1 VINFFKKIYYEKY
14 SQKSY
19 SASPVDLVI
28 NRIFRDK
35 KKGYYID
42 IGCNHPIKYSNT
54 YLLHK
59 RGWQGINIDADKESI
74 VQFNKFRNNDV
85 NKNIAVSRKKGFR
98 KFYIYHS
105 RSALNTFDINLVKK
119 RKAKPIEIKLIETD
133 SLNNIIK
140 NSKFKRK
147 NFDLLSID
155 IENHEYQALK
165 NFNFKKYKIKIII
178 IELINM
184 NFKKIETENQTLN
197 FLQNSK
203 IYKLLTKN
211 NYKLINWIGS
221 DLIFCRI

>member
-28 NRIFRDK
+28 NRIFRGK

-42 IGCNHPIKYSNT
+42 LGCNHPIKYSNT
-54 YLLHK
+54 YLLHQ

-74 VQFNKFRNNDV
+74 IQFNRFRKNDV
-85 NKNIAVSRKKGFR
+85 NKNISVSSKIGFK
-98 KFYIYHS
+98 KFYIYHF
-105 RSALNTFDINLVKK
+105 RSALNTFERNLVKK
-119 RKAKPIEIKLIETD
+119 RKAKPIKIEMVETD
-133 SLNNIIK
+133 TLNNIIE
-140 NSKFKRK
+140 NSKFKK
-147 NFDLLSID
+147 KKFDLLSID

-184 NFKKIETENQTLN
+184 NFKKIQTENQTLS
-197 FLQNSK
+197 FLLKSK

-211 NYKLINWIGS
+211 NYKLINWVGS
-221 DLIFCRI
+221 DLIFYRI

>member
-1 VINFFKKIYYEKY
+1 MINFFKKIYYEKY

-28 NRIFRDK
+28 NRIFRGK

-42 IGCNHPIKYSNT
+42 LGCNHPIKYSNT
-54 YLLHK
+54 YLLHQ

-74 VQFNKFRNNDV
+74 IQFNRFRKNDV
-85 NKNIAVSRKKGFR
+85 NKNISVSSKIGFK

-105 RSALNTFDINLVKK
+105 RSALNTFERNLVKK

-133 SLNNIIK
+133 TLNNIIE
-140 NSKFKRK
+140 NSKFKK
-147 NFDLLSID
+147 KKFDLLSID

-184 NFKKIETENQTLN
+184 NFKKIQTENQTLS
-197 FLQNSK
+197 FLLKSK

-211 NYKLINWIGS
+211 NYKLINWVGS
-221 DLIFCRI
+221 DLIFYRI